1 MGLLSG
7 NQMPVDGKTVLITG
21 ASEGMGR
28 SAARLLAAQGANVIV
43 VARNEARL
51 AETVAE
57 IKAAAKSSSQR
68 FHYVSADVSV
78 PNYAQAVIENAL
90 AWNGDKPIDIVWC
103 VAGMS
108 TPMLWAEETNSI
120 AMGASRR
127 NMDVNYWGA
136 AEMAHSILREW
147 LRPEAGP
154 YKEPRHLVF
163 TASVLALYPVAGY
176 ATYTPT
182 KWALRGLADT
192 LTQEVMLYEQTNP
205 VRISVVFPGTILS
218 PGFERE
224 TKTKPD
230 VTVHLEKDDPR
241 YTPDEV
247 ASKAIKGLQRG
258 EHFVTV
264 SMLGDVMRWSVLGG
278 APRNNWLL
286 DTLGAYLMATVMFFV
301 LWWFHGEIK
310 TWGKKH
316 GHPST
321 YKRKL

>member
-1 MGLLSG
+1 MGFFSG

-28 SAARLLAAQGANVIV
+28 SAARLLAAQGASVIV
-43 VARNEARL
+43 VARNVERL
-51 AETVAE
+51 TETVAE
-57 IKAAAKSSSQR
+57 IKAAAKSSTQR
-68 FHYVSADVSV
+68 FHYVSADVAV
-78 PNYAQAVIENAL
+78 PNYAEAVIKDAL

-108 TPMLWAEETNSI
+108 TPMLWAEETNDVAI
-120 AMGASRR
+120 GASRR

-136 AEMAHSILREW
+136 AEMAHAILREW

-154 YKEPRHLVF
+154 YKEPRHLIF

-192 LTQEVMLYEQTNP
+192 LTQEVMLYEKTNP
-205 VRISVVFPGTILS
+205 VRVSMVFPGTILS

-230 VTVHLEKDDPR
+230 VTIHLEKDDPQF
-241 YTPDEV
+241 TPDEV

-258 EHFVTV
+258 DHFVTV
-264 SMLGDVMRWSVLGG
+264 SMLGDVMRWGVLGG
-278 APRNNWLL
+278 APRNNWIL
-286 DTLGAYLMATVMFFV
+286 DTLGAYLMAFAMYFV

-310 TWGKKH
+310 TWGKKN